1 MAQKTTGLHAV
12 LSAPW
17 AYDLLQNLLGAHRGR
32 TQLVRDHIR
41 PGQEFTILDIGCGTG
56 EIVPH
61 LPGDSSYH
69 GFDLSPLYIDSA
81 KRRFGQRAT
90 FHCMDIADYQPTD
103 NSKLADV
110 VLAIGI
116 LHHLDDGIAHK
127 LIEGARSK
135 LKPGGRLITMDGAL
149 VEGQSSMAR
158 SLILRDRGQ
167 NIRTP
172 DEYLALAGK
181 AFDRI
186 KMTIR
191 HDMIYVPYTHCI
203 MECSA

>member
-1 MAQKTTGLHAV
+1 MAQKTTGLHAI

-17 AYDLLQNLLGAHRGR
+17 AYDLLQNLLGARKGR
-32 TQLVRDHIR
+32 TQLIRDHIR
-41 PGQEFTILDIGCGTG
+41 PGPESTILDIGCGTG

-61 LPGDSSYH
+61 LPKDSSYH
-69 GFDLSPLYIDSA
+69 GFDLSALYIDSA
-81 KRRFGQRAT
+81 KRRFGHRAT
-90 FHCMDIADYQPTD
+90 FHCMDIADYQPED
-103 NSKLADV
+103 DSKLADV
-110 VLAIGI
+110 VLAVGI
-116 LHHLDDGIAHK
+116 LHHLDDGIACK

-135 LKPGGRLITMDGAL
+135 LKPGGRLITMDGTL

-158 SLILRDRGQ
+158 NLILRDRGQ

-172 DEYLALAGK
+172 DGYRALAEK

-186 KMTIR
+186 QMRIR